1 MKINRITR
9 VLSLYSGVFLAV
21 SGITLAKLSSMEK
34 AQVLESKEY
43 IIQNTTAANYAK
55 LEQSLAGKPLSS
67 WKAVADGL
75 RSKAAADAYTACKS
89 GLKYLK

>member
-1 MKINRITR
+1 MKMNRITR

-21 SGITLAKLSSMEK
+21 SAITIAKLNSMEK
-34 AQVLESKEY
+34 EQVLESKTY
-43 IIQNTTAANYAK
+43 IMENTTSAKYAK
-55 LEQSLAGKPLSS
+55 LEQNLVGKPLSC
-67 WKAVADGL
+67 WKSVADGL